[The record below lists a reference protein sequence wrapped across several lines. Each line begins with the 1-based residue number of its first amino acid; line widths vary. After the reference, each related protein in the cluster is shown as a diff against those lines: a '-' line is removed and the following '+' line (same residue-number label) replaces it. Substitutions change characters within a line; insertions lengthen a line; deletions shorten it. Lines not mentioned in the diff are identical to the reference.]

1 VTCTLEQSQE
11 KRFGTSDRE
20 LVDGIR
26 LPTDAESGPKTVEDD
41 GLTSGRQARL
51 PQESRTP

>member
-26 LPTDAESGPKTVEDD
+26 LPTDGESGPKTVDDD